1 MHRISAAL
9 LALALAFSLAACCG
23 APKEPKG
30 ETPPEEM
37 LDAAQLCDTLDA
49 YCAEVDESLA
59 PMIGGID
66 TAKNYTGMQL
76 DYVLNDTMGA
86 ALDAKDT
93 IRAIHEA
100 TKEIAAQT
108 EDTEGLEEYLDTFKD
123 LLGCAL
129 TYADKGKEYCKNPT
143 QENADAYTH
152 SSDVYLA
159 SKLNYAGEQL
169 EYLLNYYTIEELPE

>member
-1 MHRISAAL
+1 MHRIIAAS
-9 LALALAFSLAACCG
+9 LALALAFSLAACG
-23 APKEPKG
+23 SAPKEPKG

-49 YCAEVDESLA
+49 YCAEVEDGLA
-59 PMIGGID
+59 PVIDGID

-76 DYVLNDTMGA
+76 DYVLSETMGA
-86 ALDAKDT
+86 ALDAKDA
-93 IRAIHEA
+93 IRAIREA

-129 TYADKGKEYCKNPT
+129 TYADKVKAYCKDPT
-143 QENADAYTH
+143 RENADAYTH
-152 SSDVYLA
+152 SFDVYLA
-159 SKLNYAGEQL
+159 SKLNYADAQL
-169 EYLLNYYTIEELPE
+169 AYMGQSQI